1 MEKIIKD
8 LVEMANEGEQEV
20 LIAYNK
26 NNSLGIYDKYQVD
39 YIDESYQIGLI
50 NLEVYSTYEDI
61 KEEIE
66 DMLG

>member
-39 YIDESYQIGLI
+39 YIDESYQRGLI